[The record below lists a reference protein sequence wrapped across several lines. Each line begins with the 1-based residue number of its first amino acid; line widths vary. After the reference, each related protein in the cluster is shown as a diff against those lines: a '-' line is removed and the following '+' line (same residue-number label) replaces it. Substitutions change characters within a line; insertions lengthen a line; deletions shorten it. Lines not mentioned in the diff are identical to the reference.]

1 MLFNC
6 EVHLRSHRK
15 AILRLYNITSFGRW
29 QYQETPDEE
38 GKRYVLKNLE
48 YDPVHR
54 LDLFL
59 LPCPEAELETYLGK
73 LRRDGSA
80 ICGRRP
86 WQLQRFAEG
95 SEFTAFAVL
104 RGGAVRALTTAA
116 SSASQLN
123 YEHLHVEEIDHWCD
137 GV

>member
-1 MLFNC
+1 M
-6 EVHLRSHRK
+6 
-15 AILRLYNITSFGRW
+15 YQFGRW
-29 QYQETPDEE
+29 QNQESHDDE

-59 LPCPEAELETYLGK
+59 LPCAEGELEAYLGR

-95 SEFTAFAVL
+95 REFSAFVVL

>member
-1 MLFNC
+1 MYQ
-6 EVHLRSHRK
+6 VTR
-15 AILRLYNITSFGRW
+15 YQQQFGRW
-29 QYQETPDEE
+29 RNQESHDE

-59 LPCPEAELETYLGK
+59 LPCPEGELEAYLGR

-123 YEHLHVEEIDHWCD
+123 YEHLHVAEIDKWCD
-137 GV
+137 DYAID